1 MENQSIPQGYALRDA
16 GPAPFGPDTK
26 AMVLF
31 RDGTTCSN
39 SNRLCAANWEHRPT
53 KGWGHDCDII
63 AVKLPNEEVS
73 ETLHGRE
80 KPKGNITMRIF
91 ALIAAAV
98 AAITFAAPAQAQSLG
113 DILGVID
120 STRYNNCNYSS
131 GTYRATCQ
139 ANRVSRVI
147 DTIDRSNRNSRY
159 EASERLD
166 RQIRMI
172 NALQRACDAGD
183 AHSCQRLGGRT
194 DPNRITAARALMDA
208 CRNGDSFSCDRAQA
222 VLTGNDRSYGAQMV
236 RQSSERGARGVS
248 PRAQQQATRLS
259 PTQARIGNCIV
270 DIDPETGM
278 RTSGPYGCSR

>member
-1 MENQSIPQGYALRDA
+1 MNTMPAGYEPHEA
-16 GPAPFGPDTK
+16 GPAPFGPDTE

-31 RDGTTCSN
+31 RDGTTCAN
-39 SNRLCAANWEHRPT
+39 SSRLCAANWEHRPT
-53 KGWGHDCDII
+53 KGWGNDCDIV
-63 AVKLPNEEVS
+63 AVMLPEVNPS
-73 ETLHGRE
+73 EALHGRE
-80 KPKGNITMRIF
+80 KPKGNAIMRII
-91 ALIAAAV
+91 ALIAAAF
-98 AAITFAAPAQAQSLG
+98 AALTFNAPAQAQSLT
-113 DILGVID
+113 DVLSVID

-147 DTIDRSNRNSRY
+147 DTIDRNNRNSRY
-159 EASERLD
+159 ETANRLE

-183 AHSCQRLGGRT
+183 AHSCRRLGGRM
-194 DPNRITAARALMDA
+194 DPNRVTAARALMDA

-222 VLTGNDRSYGAQMV
+222 VLTGNDRSYGTQMV
-236 RQSSERGARGVS
+236 RQSNERSTRAVS
-248 PRAQQQATRLS
+248 RRSQPQAARLS
-259 PTQARIGNCIV
+259 ATQARIGNCIV